1 MKKLCIILLVLALMT
16 GLTLPALAAPTASHL
31 QSQTQFQTDGSCYVA
46 LSITVRLTG
55 DETFIEIP
63 LPKQAKNLSVN
74 TSAQYSHHIEEAQL
88 LLRITVSGSGSQ
100 EFTIH
105 YMLDDLVSKEDS
117 GYFLTLPL
125 LSGLHYPIEQFA
137 FSVKLPDEVSGQ
149 PVFESGYYQQNTG
162 GLLEYTF
169 DGTTLSGKSKTAIK
183 DRETLMMT
191 LQLPEN
197 YFQKSARGFSMPDGW
212 DLFMFCLVFLA
223 VLYFVLTLL
232 PKFPGRTRRFT
243 PPEGISAGDVGT
255 CLTGCGTDMTML
267 VLSWA
272 QLGYIMIEL
281 DHKDRVTLHKRMD
294 MGNERSSHEIRWFR
308 SLFGQRT
315 MIDGDSYHYAKLCR
329 KLAGKSPLRSQL
341 YDKRSGN
348 PAIFRGICLLTGI
361 IAGLQMGLDMGHSTG
376 TKTLLGMAF
385 AFLCGAFSYFIQSG
399 GKCLPLRDKS
409 PLLTALGCGTVWI
422 ALGLLAGDLQQAI
435 PMVIFQFL
443 AGIAASFGGKRSET
457 GLRYMSQ
464 LWGLRRFMTGIGSFD
479 LQQLIQ
485 QNPNYY
491 YELAPY
497 ALALGVD
504 RSFARRFGKTTL
516 PEESYL
522 LCGAPREMTAAQFA
536 SRLRRAADVLNQRQ
550 KKLPYEQF
558 KRK

>member
-100 EFTIH
+100 EFTIQ

-197 YFQKSARGFSMPDGW
+197 YFQKSARGFSVPDGW

-255 CLTGCGTDMTML
+255 CLTGCGTDLTML

-504 RSFARRFGKTTL
+504 RSFSRRFGKTTL

>member
-100 EFTIH
+100 EFTIQ

-255 CLTGCGTDMTML
+255 CLTGCGTDLTML

>member
-31 QSQTQFQTDGSCYVA
+31 QSQAQFQTDGSCYVA

-105 YMLDDLVSKEDS
+105 YTLKDLVSADQS
-117 GYFLTLPL
+117 GSFLTLPL
-125 LSGLHYPIEQFA
+125 LSGLRYPVEQFA
-137 FSVKLPDEVSGQ
+137 FSVKLPEEVSGQ

-197 YFQKSARGFSMPDGW
+197 YFQKSARGFSVPDGW

-255 CLTGCGTDMTML
+255 CLTGCGTDLTML

>member
-1 MKKLCIILLVLALMT
+1 MRRIYIFLLALALMA
-16 GLTLPALAAPTASHL
+16 GLQLPVWAAPAASHL
-31 QSQTQFQTDGSCYVA
+31 QSQAQFQTDGSCHVA
-46 LSITVRLTG
+46 LSITLRLTG
-55 DETFIEIP
+55 DEAFIEIP
-63 LPKQAKNLSVN
+63 LPKQATDLSVN
-74 TSAQYSHHIEEAQL
+74 TTAQYSHRIEGEQL
-88 LLRITVSGSGSQ
+88 LLRISVSGSGNQ

-105 YMLDDLVSKEDS
+105 YTLKDLVSADQS
-117 GYFLTLPL
+117 GSFLTLPL
-125 LSGLHYPIEQFA
+125 LSGLRYPVEQFA

-149 PVFESGYYQQNTG
+149 PIFESGYYQQNTG

-169 DGTTLSGKSKTAIK
+169 DGTTLSGKSKTALK
-183 DRETLMMT
+183 DRETLVMT
-191 LQLPEN
+191 LELPEN
-197 YFQKSARGFSMPDGW
+197 YFHSTSRGFSMPDGW
-212 DLFMFCLVFLA
+212 DLVVFCLIFLA
-223 VLYFVLTLL
+223 ALYFVLTLL

-255 CLTGCGTDMTML
+255 CLTGCGTDLTML

-281 DHKDRVTLHKRMD
+281 DHKDRVILHKRMD
-294 MGNERSSHEIRWFR
+294 MGNERSSHEIRWFK
-308 SLFGQRT
+308 SLFGQRA

-329 KLAGKSPLRSQL
+329 KLAVKSPLRSQL

-348 PAIFRGICLLTGI
+348 PAIFRGICLIAGI
-361 IAGLQMGLDMGHSTG
+361 IAGLQMGLQMGHSTG

-385 AFLCGAFSYFIQSG
+385 AFLCGAFSYFLQSG

-409 PLLTALGCGTVWI
+409 PLWTALGCGIVWI

-443 AGIAASFGGKRSET
+443 AGIAAAYGGKRSET
-457 GLRYMSQ
+457 GLRYLSQ

-479 LQQLIQ
+479 LQQLMQ

-504 RSFARRFGKTTL
+504 RSFARRFGKAPL

-522 LCGAPREMTAAQFA
+522 LCGAPREMTASQFA